1 MSSRSRQRALTK
13 RRTRTALLDAGL
25 AEFAERGLDAPSL
38 DAICARAGFTRG
50 AFYVHF
56 RDREDFVVA
65 VMERELAA
73 FLDVVIAS
81 GDRAY
86 DLEHTITR
94 FADAVEPA
102 LRGTRPRSGRRTP
115 APLAGGVQ
123 LHRLIEAC
131 ARSTAIRGRV
141 VGFIQQALGRL
152 SQIAAAG
159 QALRTVRRDLDS
171 GQVATLLVM
180 LAIGALTAAEIG
192 MPLDVG
198 AGRETV
204 LALLGPPRRN
214 AAR

>member
-1 MSSRSRQRALTK
+1 MSSTGRRRALTK
-13 RRTRTALLDAGL
+13 RETRAALLDAGL
-25 AEFAERGLDAPSL
+25 AEFAAHGLDTPSL

-65 VMERELAA
+65 VMERELAT
-73 FLDVVIAS
+73 FLDVVIAT

-94 FADAVEPA
+94 FADALEPA
-102 LRGTRPRSGRRTP
+102 LTIRRGRRQTP
-115 APLAGGVQ
+115 TPLAGGVQ
-123 LHRLIEAC
+123 LHRLLEAC

-141 VGFIQQALGRL
+141 VGLIQQAVGRL
-152 SQIAAAG
+152 SQVAAAG
-159 QALRTVRRDLDS
+159 QAERTVRRDVES

-180 LAIGALTAAEIG
+180 LAIGLLTAAEIG
-192 MPLDVG
+192 MPLDSA

-204 LALLGPPRRN
+204 LALLGAPRR
-214 AAR
+214 AGSR